1 MRVKGCCGGVEMFKN
16 KRIVI
21 LSDMFF
27 SPSFKI
33 TTGFANITR
42 TTASTSKFIN
52 LKTRKDFISL
62 GIGSLYE
69 K

>member
-1 MRVKGCCGGVEMFKN
+1 MFKN

-21 LSDMFF
+21 LSGMFF
-27 SPSFKI
+27 NPSFKI
-33 TTGFANITR
+33 TTGFANIAR
-42 TTASTSKFIN
+42 TTASARKFIN

-62 GIGSLYE
+62 GIGSLNE